1 MKQALMLT
9 LAAGGLLLA
18 TSGDAQAQSWN
29 RGRSN
34 GFGISLNLGSPYGY
48 NSQRSYRNTGYGIN
62 PVYRNSG
69 YGFNS
74 GYSSRFAPRQD
85 YGYSSGRY
93 TNRSNYYGGSQRH
106 IPQQSYGYGGGRR
119 GCGY

>member
-1 MKQALMLT
+1 MKQVLMLT

-18 TSGDAQAQSWN
+18 TSGDAHAQSWN

-48 NSQRSYRNTGYGIN
+48 NSYRNTGYGIN
-62 PVYRNSG
+62 PGFRNSG
-69 YGFNS
+69 YGYNS
-74 GYSSRFAPRQD
+74 DYYSRYAPRQG

-93 TNRSNYYGGSQRH
+93 SNRSNYYGVSQRY